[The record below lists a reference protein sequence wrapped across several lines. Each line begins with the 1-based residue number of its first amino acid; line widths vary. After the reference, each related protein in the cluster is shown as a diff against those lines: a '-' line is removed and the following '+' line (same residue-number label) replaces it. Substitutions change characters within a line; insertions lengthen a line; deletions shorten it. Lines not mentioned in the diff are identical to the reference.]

1 MYSAKISASHI
12 PVNEELRLEK
22 LKEYEILD
30 TPAEKSF
37 DHFVQLA
44 ADIFEMQNA
53 ILGFFAE
60 DGFFIKAAIG
70 NPLDSNGN
78 QHLFDLLKEA
88 DDADVIEIAQQFA
101 NISES
106 PIPFI
111 IAAGIKSADGVHL
124 GALVVYGDDP
134 HTTIPSQLSMLNRLA
149 EMIADKLEVRKALR
163 KTLKAQDDRLHVLI
177 HDLKNPMTTI
187 SLQSELVGRI
197 PNADDRTVSIAG
209 KINHQSKRMV
219 DHLNQILSSAR
230 KENGSFKPQKNKIDL
245 RELLSKS
252 IKDLQIITRDK
263 RQFFN
268 IRIDT
273 PVEIFGDE
281 VKLSELF
288 YQLLHNASKFSHADS
303 EILITHQITENLV
316 TIAIKDHGVGLS
328 ADDLNLLFI
337 KFSRLSSTPTNH
349 ENSNGLGL
357 IVARMFTDM
366 HKGKLWAESEGKGK
380 GTTFFIAL
388 PIK

>member
-1 MYSAKISASHI
+1 MYSPKISASTI
-12 PVNEELRLEK
+12 PVNEELRQQK
-22 LKEYEILD
+22 LSEYEIVD

-37 DHFVQLA
+37 DHFAQLA
-44 ADIFEMQNA
+44 ADIFKMPNA
-53 ILGFFAE
+53 VLGFFAE
-60 DGFFIKAAIG
+60 DGIFIKAATG
-70 NPLDSNGN
+70 NPLDSNSN
-78 QHLFDLLKEA
+78 HHLYNLLKETDNVGA
-88 DDADVIEIAQQFA
+88 INITQQFA
-101 NISES
+101 NVSKP

-111 IAAGIKSADGVHL
+111 IVAAIKSADGLLL

-134 HTTIPSQLSMLNRLA
+134 HTTTLNQLNMLNMLA

-163 KTLKAQDDRLHVLI
+163 KTLRAQDDRLHVLI

-197 PNADDRTVSIAG
+197 PDADDRTVTIAG

-245 RELLSKS
+245 GELLSKS

-303 EILITHQITENLV
+303 EILITLQIAENLV

-328 ADDLNLLFI
+328 KDDLDLLFI

-366 HKGKLWAESEGKGK
+366 HKGKLWAESDGKGK
-380 GTTFFIAL
+380 GTTFFVAL

>member
-1 MYSAKISASHI
+1 MYSPKISASTI
-12 PVNEELRLEK
+12 PANEELRQQK
-22 LKEYEILD
+22 LSEYEIVD

-37 DHFVQLA
+37 DHFAQLA
-44 ADIFEMQNA
+44 ADIFKMPNA
-53 ILGFFAE
+53 VLGFFAE
-60 DGFFIKAAIG
+60 DGIFIKAAIG
-70 NPLDSNGN
+70 NPLDSNSN
-78 QHLFDLLKEA
+78 HHLYNLLKETDNVGA
-88 DDADVIEIAQQFA
+88 INITQQFA
-101 NISES
+101 NVSKP

-111 IAAGIKSADGVHL
+111 IVAAIKSADGLLL

-134 HTTIPSQLSMLNRLA
+134 HTTTPNQLNMLNMLA

-163 KTLKAQDDRLHVLI
+163 KTLRAQDDRLHVLI

-197 PNADDRTVSIAG
+197 PDADDRTVTIAG

-245 RELLSKS
+245 GELLSKS
-252 IKDLQIITRDK
+252 IEDLQIITRDK

-273 PVEIFGDE
+273 QVEIFGDE

-288 YQLLHNASKFSHADS
+288 HQLLHNASKFSHADS
-303 EILITHQITENLV
+303 EIVITHQIAENLV

-328 ADDLNLLFI
+328 TDDLDLLFI

-366 HKGKLWAESEGKGK
+366 HQGKLWAESDGKGK
-380 GTTFFIAL
+380 GTTFFVAL

>member
-1 MYSAKISASHI
+1 MYSPKISASTI
-12 PVNEELRLEK
+12 PVNEELRQQK
-22 LKEYEILD
+22 LSEYEIVD

-37 DHFVQLA
+37 DHFAQLA
-44 ADIFEMQNA
+44 ADIFKMPNA
-53 ILGFFAE
+53 VLGFFAE
-60 DGFFIKAAIG
+60 DGIFIKAAIG

-78 QHLFDLLKEA
+78 QHLYNLLKETDNVGA
-88 DDADVIEIAQQFA
+88 INITQQFA
-101 NISES
+101 NVSKP

-111 IAAGIKSADGVHL
+111 IVAAIKSADGLLL

-134 HTTIPSQLSMLNRLA
+134 HTTTPNQLNMLNMLA
-149 EMIADKLEVRKALR
+149 EMISDKLEVRKALR
-163 KTLKAQDDRLHVLI
+163 KTLRAQDDRLHVLI

-197 PNADDRTVSIAG
+197 PDADDRTVTIAG

-245 RELLSKS
+245 GELLSKS

-303 EILITHQITENLV
+303 EILITLQIAENLV
-316 TIAIKDHGVGLS
+316 TIAIKDNGVGLS
-328 ADDLNLLFI
+328 TDDLDLLFI

-366 HKGKLWAESEGKGK
+366 HKGKLWAESDGKGK
-380 GTTFFIAL
+380 GTTFFVAL